1 MSHELRQ
8 ILENDQALDRALRG
22 LPCPLAPAGMTTSL
36 RVLASRERERAVHNI
51 TWKAS
56 LNHFLQNLMD
66 RTRLAVENVMR
77 PLALPVAGG
86 IFSAVT
92 LFSVWVV
99 PAYPAFAHTGYDV
112 PTQLSTEARVKGFSS
127 IGTPGQDILMDI
139 ALDQSGSVVDYKVLS
154 EGYQPDAD
162 SRRKLEHLLV
172 FQTTFVPATS
182 FGRPTAG
189 KIRLWLSSSR
199 IDVKG

>member
-1 MSHELRQ
+1 MSRELKQ
-8 ILENDQALDRALRG
+8 VLESDQALNRALRG
-22 LPCPLAPAGMTTSL
+22 LPRATAPVGMTTSL
-36 RVLASRERERAVHNI
+36 RVLASRERERTLQRR
-51 TWKAS
+51 TWSAPI
-56 LNHFLQNLMD
+56 NHWVD
-66 RTRLAVENVMR
+66 RVQLAMENFMR

-86 IFSAVT
+86 VFSAVT

-99 PAYPAFAHTGYDV
+99 PAYPAFARTGFDV

-127 IGTPGQDILMDI
+127 IGTAGEDIVMDVT
-139 ALDQSGSVVDYKVLS
+139 LDQHGRMVDYEIIDAPYL
-154 EGYQPDAD
+154 PDAN
-162 SRRKLEHLLV
+162 SRRKLENLLV

-182 FGRPTAG
+182 FGQPTAG

>member
-8 ILENDQALDRALRG
+8 VLENDQALNRALRA
-22 LPCPLAPAGMTTSL
+22 LPRPSAPVGMTTSL
-36 RVLASRERERAVHNI
+36 RVLASKERERALHRQ
-51 TWKAS
+51 TWRTQ
-56 LNHFLQNLMD
+56 FQNWTD
-66 RTRLAVENVMR
+66 RAHLAIENGMR

-86 IFSAVT
+86 VFSAVT

-99 PAYPAFAHTGYDV
+99 PAYPAFARTGVDV

-127 IGTPGQDILMDI
+127 IGTAGEDVVMDV
-139 ALDQSGSVVDYKVLS
+139 ALDESGRVVDYKILS
-154 EGYQPDAD
+154 VGYLPDAD
-162 SRRKLEHLLV
+162 SRRKLETLLV
-172 FQTTFVPATS
+172 FQTTFIPATS
-182 FGRPTAG
+182 FGRPTAS

>member
-1 MSHELRQ
+1 MSHELKQ
-8 ILENDQALDRALRG
+8 VLENDQALTLALQA
-22 LPCPLAPAGMTTSL
+22 LPKVSSPSGMTVSL
-36 RVLASRERERAVHNI
+36 RVLASKERARIVHKK
-51 TWKAS
+51 TW
-56 LNHFLQNLMD
+56 
-66 RTRLAVENVMR
+66 RTQLHNWLDHARLAVDNVMR

-99 PAYPAFAHTGYDV
+99 PAYPAFARTGIDV

-127 IGTPGQDILMDI
+127 IGSAGEDIV
-139 ALDQSGSVVDYKVLS
+139 LDVQLDDSGRMVDYRIIS
-154 EGYQPDAD
+154 AGYLPDLNA
-162 SRRKLEHLLV
+162 RRKLENLLV

-182 FGRPTAG
+182 FGQPTAG
-189 KIRLWLSSSR
+189 KIRLWFSSSR

>member
-1 MSHELRQ
+1 MSHELNQ
-8 ILENDQALDRALRG
+8 LLADGQALTRALRS
-22 LPCPLAPAGMTTSL
+22 LPRRSAPAGMRTSL
-36 RVLASRERERAVHNI
+36 RVVASRERERAAHRLTWKSQVHN
-51 TWKAS
+51 W
-56 LNHFLQNLMD
+56 MD
-66 RTRLAVENVMR
+66 HLRLAMQNVMR

-86 IFSAVT
+86 VFSAVT

-99 PAYPAFAHTGYDV
+99 PAYPAFARTGYDV

-127 IGTPGQDILMDI
+127 IGAPGQDIMMDV
-139 ALDQSGSVVDYKVLS
+139 ALDQSGSVVDYTILADS
-154 EGYQPDAD
+154 YMPDAD
-162 SRRKLEHLLV
+162 GLRRLENMLV

-189 KIRLWLSSSR
+189 TIRLWFSSSR